1 MLQTILHYLI
11 LVFITGLFSMIYFK
25 LLKSSMDKVLSK
37 QKSVNHIYSSFLLRI
52 SLAAL
57 FFFLILKYYK
67 EVEEIVLVVLTLMF
81 FKYLATKEDRRN
93 IKNSRKDIL

>member
-11 LVFITGLFSMIYFK
+11 LGFITGLFSMIYFK

-37 QKSVNHIYSSFLLRI
+37 QKSVSHIYSSFLLRI